1 MYYANAADNKFI
13 LPGRLRIYIKE
24 LKNNPMY
31 CERIHC
37 LLSKTTGIHRVAAN
51 HFTGKVLVCFDE
63 KKVDIST
70 LEYLMLQAQHLD
82 IIPAGSAEYP
92 VRGGIMTELLK
103 QKEFKRVVISGAVL
117 TGILVKQ
124 IFFGRTAL
132 AEDYR
137 IFTIAAAATIL
148 TGYPLFKKGINRL
161 QQRGKIN
168 YELILSFCA
177 FSCILL
183 RESTLSLFVITTAY
197 LSEAIMKT
205 MEQHSRKFL
214 EEGFHNRNTRVYK
227 LVEGQPLEINK
238 DAIVPGD
245 MLSLTAG
252 DFLPVDGEIRSGEA
266 IICQKA
272 FNGESMPHG
281 VKTGDKV
288 YAGTLITHGSIQIIV
303 QAVGEDTEYSK
314 ILSLLDNAWKAKW
327 QLENRVDQSYHQ
339 WMPLAAVLSFI
350 GFAVT
355 GDMMILI
362 SLLLIAC
369 PKPAYH
375 ATPIAIRTAMTR
387 AYMEGIVIKNPCVIE
402 KSSKASHVIFDK
414 TGTLTLG
421 IVENGAQDP
430 LRRESIEAINL
441 LKIQGVRH
449 FEILSGDRSEFVERI
464 ASELGIENYQG
475 GLSAK
480 DKARRVQVAKEEG
493 NTIIMIGDGINDGPA
508 LSHAHVGILMT
519 EHPDPN
525 MLLCADVVLLNNHL
539 LSVPRLIDLSRCT
552 MDNINQSYRLSITMN
567 FLGVLLVLTN
577 RINPFFASF
586 YKDLNSLI
594 VLLNA
599 MRLAKTPLKYSNR
612 QVN

>member
-24 LKNNPMY
+24 LKNNPIY

-37 LLSKTTGIHRVAAN
+37 LLSKTIGIHSVKAN
-51 HFTGKVLVCFDE
+51 HFTGKVLVYFDE
-63 KKVDIST
+63 KKIDVST
-70 LEYLMLQAQHLD
+70 LENLMMEAQHLN
-82 IIPAGSAEYP
+82 IIPAGSAKYP
-92 VRGGIMTELLK
+92 TSDGIMTKLLK
-103 QKEFKRVVISGAVL
+103 QKEFKRVVIAGTVL

-124 IFFGRTAL
+124 IFFGRTTL

-137 IFTIAAAATIL
+137 IFTIASAATIL
-148 TGYPLFKKGINRL
+148 TGYPLFKKGIDRL
-161 QQRGKIN
+161 QQRGIN

-205 MEQHSRKFL
+205 MEQHSMKFL
-214 EEGFHNRNTRVYK
+214 EECFHNGNTKVYK
-227 LVEGQPLEINK
+227 LVEGQPLEISY

-245 MLSLTAG
+245 MLLFTAG
-252 DFLPVDGEIRSGEA
+252 DFLPVDGEISSGEA
-266 IICQKA
+266 VICQKS

-288 YAGTLITHGSIQIIV
+288 YAGTKIAHGSIQIIV
-303 QAVGEDTEYSK
+303 KAVGEDTEYSK
-314 ILSLLDNAWKAKW
+314 ILSLLDNTWKTKW

-355 GDMMILI
+355 GDIMILI
-362 SLLLIAC
+362 TLLLIAC

-387 AYMEGIVIKNPCVIE
+387 AYMEGIVIKNPYVIE
-402 KSSKASHVIFDK
+402 KSSKASRVIFDK

-421 IVENGAQDP
+421 REENGTQDP
-430 LRRESIEAINL
+430 LRRESIKAINL
-441 LKIQGVRH
+441 LKMQGLRN
-449 FEILSGDRSEFVERI
+449 FEILSGDRREFVEKI

-480 DKARRVQVAKEEG
+480 DKALRVQAAKEEG
-493 NTIIMIGDGINDGPA
+493 NIIMMVGDGINDVPA
-508 LSHAHVGILMT
+508 LNHAHVGILMT

-525 MLLCADVVLLNNHL
+525 MLPCADVLLLNNNI

-552 MDNINQSYRLSITMN
+552 MDNINQSYRLSISMN
-567 FLGVLLVLTN
+567 FFGVLLVLIN
-577 RINPFFASF
+577 GINPFFASF
-586 YKDLNSLI
+586 YKDINSLL

-599 MRLAKTPLKYSNR
+599 MRLSKTPLKYLNR